1 MDADVLA
8 FMRHPEEHGAAETL
22 ADEGGYGGSGNAQL
36 EVENEQRSQNQIE
49 QHTRHDAFH
58 RIHRIALK
66 AHQIIQRKR
75 GGHKG
80 STQQDN
86 AQITLGVRKNGG
98 RRTHQKAERCEEKM
112 TQNGD
117 EKSGKKTQHKA
128 RGCHLLCLFRMLGA
142 QLSRNIIARS
152 VAKEETYRLN
162 YSHCCKGNA
171 YRCHTLRV
179 DAAHEIGV
187 GEIVHARRQHTDNR
201 WYGHRK
207 NHMMHRGMS
216 EERIVVS
223 FLFLHNFMMLF
234 WGISTCKGT

>member
-1 MDADVLA
+1 
-8 FMRHPEEHGAAETL
+8 MRHPEEHGAAETL
-22 ADEGGYGGSGNAQL
+22 ADERGYGGSRNAQL
-36 EVENEQRSQNQIE
+36 EVEDEQWSQNQIE
-49 QHTRHDAFH
+49 QHTRHDALH

-66 AHQIIQRKR
+66 SHQIIQRER

-80 STQQDN
+80 STQQDY

-98 RRTHQKAERCEEKM
+98 RRTHQNTERYEEKM

-117 EKSGKKTQHKA
+117 EESGKKTQHKA

-223 FLFLHNFMMLF
+223 FLFLHTF
-234 WGISTCKGT
+234 